1 MKYKLKVCGMK
12 YTDNI
17 KAVAALKPD
26 YMGFIFYEESKRF
39 VGYLDDEVTGKLPSS
54 IKKVGVFV
62 NEVIEDILELH
73 DKYHFDY
80 VQLHGDE
87 SAEFCMEMKNFI
99 PVIKAF
105 SIEQNFDFKTLKNY
119 KKSCDYFLFDTKSEN
134 YGGSGKRFDWSLLK
148 KYDNE
153 VPIFLS
159 GGISLEDAAEI
170 NKLKGINIQAIDI
183 NSRFEKGP
191 GLKDLILIKEFMNR
205 LK

>member
-1 MKYKLKVCGMK
+1 MKYKLKICGMK
-12 YTDNI
+12 YADNI

-39 VGYLDDEVTGKLPSS
+39 VGYLDEEVTGKLPSS
-54 IKKVGVFV
+54 VKKVGVFV

-73 DKYHFDY
+73 DRYHFDL

-87 SAEFCMEMKNFI
+87 SADFCSEMKNFI

-105 SIEQNFDFKTLKNY
+105 SIEEKIDFNILKPY
-119 KKSCDYFLFDTKSEN
+119 KRSCDYFLFDTKSES
-134 YGGSGKRFDWSLLK
+134 YGGSGKRFNWDLLK

-170 NKLKGINIQAIDI
+170 NKLKGLNIHAIDI

-191 GLKDLILIKEFMNR
+191 GLKDPVLIKQFMNR

>member
-12 YTDNI
+12 YADNI

-39 VGYLDDEVTGKLPSS
+39 VGYLDEGVIDALPSN

-62 NEVIEDILELH
+62 NEVLEDILELH
-73 DKYHFDY
+73 DRYNFDF

-87 SAEFCMEMKNFI
+87 TPEFCLEMKNFI

-105 SIEQNFDFKTLKNY
+105 SIEEKIDFDMLKRY
-119 KKSCDYFLFDTKSEN
+119 KKSCNYFLFDTPSES
-134 YGGSGKRFDWSLLK
+134 YGGSGKRFNWDLLK

-170 NKLKGINIQAIDI
+170 NKLKGLNIHAIDI
-183 NSRFEKGP
+183 NSRFEKRP
-191 GLKDLILIKEFMNR
+191 GMKDIILIKEFMNR

>member
-12 YTDNI
+12 YADNI

-39 VGYLDDEVTGKLPSS
+39 VGYLDEEVIGNLPSS

-73 DKYHFDY
+73 DKYNFDF

-87 SAEFCMEMKNFI
+87 SPEFCLEMKNFI

-105 SIEQNFDFKTLKNY
+105 SIEENIDFNMLKRY
-119 KKSCDYFLFDTKSEN
+119 KKSCDYFLFDTQTAS
-134 YGGSGKRFDWSLLK
+134 YGGSGKKFNWDLLK

-153 VPIFLS
+153 IPIFLS
-159 GGISLEDAAEI
+159 GGISLEDAAQIKKLKEI
-170 NKLKGINIQAIDI
+170 NIHAIDI
-183 NSRFEKGP
+183 NSRFEKRP
-191 GLKDLILIKEFMNR
+191 GLKDIILIKEFMNR